1 MSTTIPFHRS
11 LLGRALIFGVLPAVL
26 VLASVVAIN
35 AQRAMSQ
42 FSATLERD
50 LRRATELAAEDIGLR
65 NEATLKLVRMMART
79 QETGMF
85 GQRAQTLRFI
95 ERTAKSDD
103 DIYAAYIAYEP
114 NGDGHDGAGVQQGVP
129 AQALGAGGRF
139 YPYFKRDPKKAGAFL
154 LEPLQETPQDGG
166 LWYRVPKER
175 FDRAGVADASITK
188 PYAFMG
194 VDIIEHVM
202 PIVID
207 GQFKGIAGIDKSL
220 AAIQARLER
229 IAKELDADVFLETRG
244 LFIAATSDARGGA
257 LRNSKIADSKLGPLF
272 DLASDN
278 RASLQELADPETG
291 ELCYFVAT
299 RVKDGAWRLLVRK
312 PSSAAVHELRQMLLL
327 NFATAGIGIAALI
340 TLLSVGSLQLA
351 RRVRSAQALAER
363 ISAGNLTSD
372 ASTNSSRDATPKDGG
387 DETSE
392 LMRAMTRMNHD
403 LAGIVGAVRSASTRL
418 AATSAQLAATSRE
431 QEATTRGF
439 GGSTAQIASAIR
451 EIAAT
456 GTELAHSTEAI
467 DAGAR
472 RTANAA
478 SAGRAGLDAMAVS
491 MRRLDHATG
500 DIGEHLQV
508 ISEKAESINSVVET
522 ISKVAEQTN
531 LLSVNA
537 AIEAEKAGDA
547 GLGFL
552 VVAREIR
559 RLADQTASASLDI
572 ERIVHQM
579 QDAVSLGVRSMAGF
593 TNEMRGSSSNVQRMA
608 NDMSGIMSEMN
619 SVFESFSGVQRG
631 MNSQAIGVRQID
643 EAVAQ
648 VAAGAQQTVVSVG
661 EFGRVADELAHAVAV
676 LQDAVARFQLNEDSV
691 ANANSASNSNA
702 ISSASEAGRA

>member
-1 MSTTIPFHRS
+1 MSTSIPFHRS
-11 LLGRALIFGVLPAVL
+11 LLGRALIFGVLPSVL
-26 VLASVVAIN
+26 VMASVVTIN
-35 AQRAMSQ
+35 AQRAMSR

-65 NEATLKLVRMMART
+65 NEATLNLVRMMART

-95 ERTAKSDD
+95 ERTAKSDN

-114 NGDGHDGAGVQQGVP
+114 NGDGQDGAGAQPGVP

-139 YPYFKRDPKKAGAFL
+139 YPYFKRDPKNAGAFV
-154 LEPLQETPQDGG
+154 LESLQENPQDGG

-175 FDRAGVADASITK
+175 FDRSGVADASITK
-188 PYAFMG
+188 PYSYMG

-207 GQFKGIAGIDKSL
+207 GQFKGIAGMDASL
-220 AAIQARLER
+220 ATIQSRLDR

-244 LFIAATSDARGGA
+244 FFIAATSDARGGA
-257 LRNSKIADSKLGPLF
+257 LRNSKVADSKMGPLF
-272 DLASDN
+272 DLASDGN
-278 RASLQELADPETG
+278 ASLQQLADPDTG
-291 ELCYFVAT
+291 EPCYFVAV

-312 PSSAAVHELRQMLLL
+312 PSSAATHELWGMLML
-327 NFATAGIGIAALI
+327 NFATAGFGIVVLVAL
-340 TLLSVGSLQLA
+340 LGGGSMQLA
-351 RRVRSAQALAER
+351 RRVRAAQALAER
-363 ISAGNLTSD
+363 IAAGDLSSD
-372 ASTNSSRDATPKDGG
+372 ATMNSNHGASLSGGG
-387 DETSE
+387 DETTE
-392 LMRAMTRMNHD
+392 LTRAMTRMNQD

-456 GTELAHSTEAI
+456 GTELAQSTEAI

-472 RTANAA
+472 RTADAA
-478 SAGRAGLDAMAVS
+478 KAGRVGLDAMAVS
-491 MRRLDHATG
+491 MRRLDLATG

-579 QDAVSLGVRSMAGF
+579 QGAVSSGVRSMAGF
-593 TNEMRGSSSNVQRMA
+593 TSEMRGSSSNVQRIA

-619 SVFESFSGVQRG
+619 AVFESFSGVQRG
-631 MNSQAIGVRQID
+631 MSSQAIGVRQID
-643 EAVAQ
+643 EAVVQ

-676 LQDAVARFQLNEDSV
+676 LQDAVARFQLDEHNV
-691 ANANSASNSNA
+691 VN
-702 ISSASEAGRA
+702 SSATPTGTGRA